1 MSDSNGASLNF
12 GKRGLKMG
20 IIVNKNE
27 NRAYTNAL
35 QDAIDNGV
43 LSSEDVL
50 KEMLSFFAES
60 EIEDF
65 CKKNDLFGDLF
76 GELFDEDDE

>member
-1 MSDSNGASLNF
+1 
-12 GKRGLKMG
+12 MG

-35 QDAIDNGV
+35 QNAIEDGV
-43 LSSEDVL
+43 LSSEIVL
-50 KEMLSFFAES
+50 KEMLSFFSES

-65 CKKNDLFGDLF
+65 CKKNALF
-76 GELFDEDDE
+76 GELFDEDE

>member
-1 MSDSNGASLNF
+1 MVLPPNF
-12 GKRGLKMG
+12 VTG
-20 IIVNKNE
+20 E
-27 NRAYTNAL
+27 NIMREYTNKL
-35 QDAIDNGV
+35 TDMINDGL

-50 KEMLSFFAES
+50 KEMLKFFAES

-65 CKKNDLFGDLF
+65 CKNNALF

>member
-1 MSDSNGASLNF
+1 MSGSNGASLNLIK
-12 GKRGLKMG
+12 G
-20 IIVNKNE
+20 E
-27 NRAYTNAL
+27 NIMREYTNKL
-35 QDAIDNGV
+35 TEMINDGL

-50 KEMLSFFAES
+50 KEMLSFFSES

-65 CKKNDLFGDLF
+65 CKNNALF